1 MPRRRPIEELDQSGN
16 EARLCKSF
24 EPLSRKSDSRNDQM
38 AARVVAH
45 ESGWSSVA
53 APGLLRQT
61 CSCLCPGA
69 ELRRT
74 GTV

>member
-1 MPRRRPIEELDQSGN
+1 VPRRRPIEELDQSGN

-24 EPLSRKSDSRNDQM
+24 EPLSRKGDFRIDQM

-45 ESGWSSVA
+45 EVGWSSVA
-53 APGLLRQT
+53 AAALLSQT
-61 CSCLCPGA
+61 RPCSCPGA